1 MNKYY
6 LLFSIPVLIAVFS
19 CSKKISGI
27 TLDPDIS
34 KDFYINEFKFDYFT
48 LKSKINLIDD
58 GKKQDATVL
67 FRIKKDSI
75 IWFNISGSLGI
86 QGMRGIL
93 TKDSVKILNR
103 VGKEYSEYDYN
114 ELSRLFK
121 FNLSYDLIEAII
133 VGNPPRKI
141 EAIDEAKLVKDQFW
155 ITQKENQYNILSK
168 VNSATRRLQEVT
180 VTEDSTGNKL
190 NLEYKNFQMIEQQ
203 VFPFSCNISLIYE
216 TNNGIIVTKLNIIHN
231 KVEIPDKPLK
241 YPFNIPNKYER
252 NK

>member
-6 LLFSIPVLIAVFS
+6 FLFSIPILIALYS

-27 TLDPDIS
+27 TLNPDNS

-48 LKSKINLIDD
+48 LKSKINLVDD
-58 GKKQDATVL
+58 GKKQNATVL
-67 FRIKKDSI
+67 FRIRKDSI

-114 ELSRLFK
+114 ELSRLFR

-141 EAIDEAKLVKDQFW
+141 EAVNEAKLVMDQFW

-190 NLEYKNFQMIEQQ
+190 ELKYNDFQMIDQQ
-203 VFPFSCNISLIYE
+203 AFPFFANISLFYE
-216 TNNGIIVTKLNIIHN
+216 TNKGIIVTNLNIMHS

-241 YPFNIPNKYER
+241 FPFNIPNKYER
-252 NK
+252 N

>member
-6 LLFSIPVLIAVFS
+6 YLFPILISIGLYS

-27 TLDPDIS
+27 TQDSDIS
-34 KDFYINEFKFDYFT
+34 KDFYINEFKFDYFI
-48 LKSKINLIDD
+48 LKSKINLVDD
-58 GKKQDATVL
+58 GKKQNATVL

-86 QGMRGIL
+86 QGVRGIL

-103 VGKEYSEYDYN
+103 VEKEYSEYDYN
-114 ELSRLFK
+114 ELSKLFK

-133 VGNPPRKI
+133 VGNPPRMI
-141 EAIDEAKLVKDQFW
+141 EAINEAKLVKDQFW

-190 NLEYKNFQMIEQQ
+190 ELKYNNFQLIEQQ
-203 VFPFSCNISLIYE
+203 VFPFSCNISLFYE
-216 TNNGIIVTKLNIIHN
+216 TNKGIIVTNLDIIHN
-231 KVEIPDKPLK
+231 KVEISDKSLK
-241 YPFNIPNKYER
+241 FPFNIPNKYER
-252 NK
+252 N

>member
-6 LLFSIPVLIAVFS
+6 FLFPVLISIGLYS
-19 CSKKISGI
+19 CSKKISDI
-27 TLDPDIS
+27 TLDSDIS
-34 KDFYINEFKFDYFT
+34 KNFYINEFQFDYFI
-48 LKSKINLIDD
+48 LKSKINLVDD
-58 GKKQDATVL
+58 GKKQNATVL

-86 QGMRGIL
+86 QGVRGIL

-103 VGKEYSEYDYN
+103 VEKEYSEYDYN
-114 ELSRLFK
+114 ELSKLFK

-133 VGNPPRKI
+133 VGNPPRMI
-141 EAIDEAKLVKDQFW
+141 EAINEAKLVKDQFW

-190 NLEYKNFQMIEQQ
+190 ELKYNNFQLIEQQ
-203 VFPFSCNISLIYE
+203 VFPFSCNISLFYE
-216 TNNGIIVTKLNIIHN
+216 TNKGIIVTNLDIIHN
-231 KVEIPDKPLK
+231 KVEISDKSLK
-241 YPFNIPNKYER
+241 FPFNIPNKYVR
-252 NK
+252 N

>member
-6 LLFSIPVLIAVFS
+6 FLFPVLISIGLYS

-27 TLDPDIS
+27 TKDSDIS
-34 KDFYINEFKFDYFT
+34 KDFYINEFQFDYFI
-48 LKSKINLIDD
+48 LKSKINLVDD
-58 GKKQDATVL
+58 GKKQNATVL

-86 QGMRGIL
+86 QGVRGIL

-103 VGKEYSEYDYN
+103 VEKEYSEYDYN
-114 ELSRLFK
+114 ELSKLFK

-141 EAIDEAKLVKDQFW
+141 EAVNEAKLVKDQFW

-190 NLEYKNFQMIEQQ
+190 ELKYNNFQLIEQQ
-203 VFPFSCNISLIYE
+203 VFPFSCNISLFYE
-216 TNNGIIVTKLNIIHN
+216 TNKGIIVTNLDIIHN
-231 KVEIPDKPLK
+231 KVEISDKSLK
-241 YPFNIPNKYER
+241 FPFNIPNKYER
-252 NK
+252 N

>member
-1 MNKYY
+1 MTKSYI
-6 LLFSIPVLIAVFS
+6 LLLITILKTLFS
-19 CSKKISGI
+19 CSRKISGL
-27 TLDPDIS
+27 TLDSESP
-34 KDFYINEFKFDYFT
+34 KDFYINEFEFDYFT
-48 LKSKINLIDD
+48 LKSKITLVDD
-58 GKKQDATVL
+58 GKKQNATAL

-114 ELSRLFK
+114 ELSKLFK

-141 EAIDEAKLVKDQFW
+141 EAVNEAKLVMDQFW

-190 NLEYKNFQMIEQQ
+190 ELKYNDFQMIDQQ
-203 VFPFSCNISLIYE
+203 VFPFFANISLFYE
-216 TNNGIIVTKLNIIHN
+216 TNKGIIVTNLNIMHN

-241 YPFNIPNKYER
+241 FPFNIPNKYER
-252 NK
+252 N

>member
-6 LLFSIPVLIAVFS
+6 FLFSILISIGLYS

-27 TLDPDIS
+27 TQDSDIS
-34 KDFYINEFKFDYFT
+34 KNFYINEFQFDYFI
-48 LKSKINLIDD
+48 LKSKINLVDD
-58 GKKQDATVL
+58 GKKQNATVL

-86 QGMRGIL
+86 QGVRGIL

-103 VGKEYSEYDYN
+103 VEKEYNEYDYKK
-114 ELSRLFK
+114 LSKLFK

-133 VGNPPRKI
+133 VGNPIRKI
-141 EAIDEAKLVKDQFW
+141 EAVSDAKLVNDQFW

-168 VNSATRRLQEVT
+168 VNSATRRLQEVI

-190 NLEYKNFQMIEQQ
+190 ELKYNDFQMVKQQ
-203 VFPFSCNISLIYE
+203 VFPFVANISLFYE
-216 TNNGIIVTKLNIIHN
+216 TNKGIIVTNLNIIHN

-241 YPFNIPNKYER
+241 FPFNISHKYER
-252 NK
+252 N

>member
-6 LLFSIPVLIAVFS
+6 FLFFVLISIGLYS
-19 CSKKISGI
+19 CSKKISDI
-27 TLDPDIS
+27 TLVSDIS
-34 KDFYINEFKFDYFT
+34 KNFYINEFQFDYFI
-48 LKSKINLIDD
+48 LKSKINLVDD
-58 GKKQDATVL
+58 GKKQNATVL

-86 QGMRGIL
+86 QGVRGIL

-103 VGKEYSEYDYN
+103 VEKEYSEYDYN
-114 ELSRLFK
+114 ELSKLFK

-141 EAIDEAKLVKDQFW
+141 EAVNEAKLVKDQFW

-190 NLEYKNFQMIEQQ
+190 ELKYNNFQLIEQQ
-203 VFPFSCNISLIYE
+203 VFPFSCNISLFYE
-216 TNNGIIVTKLNIIHN
+216 TNKGIIVTNLDIIHN
-231 KVEIPDKPLK
+231 KVEISDKSLK
-241 YPFNIPNKYER
+241 FPFNIPNKYER
-252 NK
+252 N

>member
-6 LLFSIPVLIAVFS
+6 FLFPILISIGLYS
-19 CSKKISGI
+19 CSKKISDI
-27 TLDPDIS
+27 TLDSDIS
-34 KDFYINEFKFDYFT
+34 KNFYINEFQFDYFI
-48 LKSKINLIDD
+48 LKSKINLVDD
-58 GKKQDATVL
+58 GKKQNATVL

-86 QGMRGIL
+86 QGVRGIL

-103 VGKEYSEYDYN
+103 VEKEYSEYDYN
-114 ELSRLFK
+114 ELSKLFK

-141 EAIDEAKLVKDQFW
+141 KAIDEAKQVNDQFW

-190 NLEYKNFQMIEQQ
+190 ELGYNDFQMIEQQ
-203 VFPFSCNISLIYE
+203 VFPFSCNVSLFYE
-216 TNNGIIVTKLNIIHN
+216 TNKGIIVTNLNIIHI

-252 NK
+252 N

>member
-6 LLFSIPVLIAVFS
+6 FLFFVLISIGLFS
-19 CSKKISGI
+19 CSKKISDI
-27 TLDPDIS
+27 TLVSDIS
-34 KDFYINEFKFDYFT
+34 INFYINEFQFDYFI
-48 LKSKINLIDD
+48 LKSKINLVDD
-58 GKKQDATVL
+58 GKKQNATVL

-86 QGMRGIL
+86 QGVRGIL

-103 VGKEYSEYDYN
+103 VEKEYSEYDYN
-114 ELSRLFK
+114 ELSKLFK

-141 EAIDEAKLVKDQFW
+141 EGVNEAKLVKDQFW

-190 NLEYKNFQMIEQQ
+190 ELKYNNFQLIEQQ
-203 VFPFSCNISLIYE
+203 VFPFSCNISLFYE
-216 TNNGIIVTKLNIIHN
+216 TNKGIIVTNLDIIHN
-231 KVEIPDKPLK
+231 KVEISDKSLK
-241 YPFNIPNKYER
+241 FPFNIPNKYER
-252 NK
+252 N

>member
-6 LLFSIPVLIAVFS
+6 FLFYILISIVLFS

-27 TLDPDIS
+27 TQDSDIS
-34 KDFYINEFKFDYFT
+34 KNFYINEFQFDYFI
-48 LKSKINLIDD
+48 LKSKINLVDD
-58 GKKQDATVL
+58 GKKQNATAL

-86 QGMRGIL
+86 QGVRGIL

-103 VGKEYSEYDYN
+103 VEKEYSEYDYN
-114 ELSRLFK
+114 ELSKLFK

-141 EAIDEAKLVKDQFW
+141 EAVNEAKLVKDQFW
-155 ITQKENQYNILSK
+155 ITQKENQYNIVSK

-190 NLEYKNFQMIEQQ
+190 ELKYNDFQMIEQQ
-203 VFPFSCNISLIYE
+203 VFPFFANISLFYE
-216 TNNGIIVTKLNIIHN
+216 TNKGIIVTNLNIMHN

-241 YPFNIPNKYER
+241 FPFNIPNKYER
-252 NK
+252 N

>member
-6 LLFSIPVLIAVFS
+6 FLFSIPALIALFS

-27 TLDPDIS
+27 TVDPDIS

-48 LKSKINLIDD
+48 LKSKINLVDD
-58 GKKQDATVL
+58 GNKQNATVL

-75 IWFNISGSLGI
+75 IWFNISGSLGL

-114 ELSRLFK
+114 ELSRMFK

-155 ITQKENQYNILSK
+155 ITQKENQYNIISK

-190 NLEYKNFQMIEQQ
+190 DLKYNDFQMIEQQ
-203 VFPFSCNISLIYE
+203 VFPLTCNISLFYE
-216 TNNGIIVTKLNIIHN
+216 TNKGTIVTNLNIMHN

-252 NK
+252 N